1 MVVQKFS
8 SSVTSVQVSN
18 AAADFYTVTYLFFFL
33 CVFLGNVFVHCA
45 VGVSRS
51 AALVLAYLMIHQHLT
66 LLSSVRCVQQKRW
79 IFPNR
84 GFLKQLLALDQKV
97 QQQRVE

>member
-33 CVFLGNVFVHCA
+33 CVFPGNVFVHCA